1 MYICRNSA
9 CIYVYLYMY
18 ISFTGM
24 EVCFIVKFKPQE
36 VREYHLDLVC
46 STERE
51 KFIVPVRAV
60 GHRPEILLPDEILFG
75 VCAVKSANKRTLL
88 VRNVGPNEAKFT
100 VQSMHGAFICP
111 NETIAMN
118 PGASQ
123 SLEIFFTPN
132 YAVLIESELIVEFSQ
147 GGKVYIAIKGT
158 GENSDVS
165 LSTPSLAME
174 PSFISLL
181 SQRSL
186 RIKNMGS
193 QSIRYIHAYTY
204 PYKYAFVYMIFINMY
219 IYTYNVYEH
228 VNTGMHKYISIC
240 MHSCRYTYTYLSM
253 LYVFVCIYVHLSM
266 LYIFVC
272 I

>member
-1 MYICRNSA
+1 
-9 CIYVYLYMY
+9 
-18 ISFTGM
+18 
-24 EVCFIVKFKPQE
+24 
-36 VREYHLDLVC
+36 
-46 STERE
+46 
-51 KFIVPVRAV
+51 
-60 GHRPEILLPDEILFG
+60 
-75 VCAVKSANKRTLL
+75 
-88 VRNVGPNEAKFT
+88 
-100 VQSMHGAFICP
+100 MHGAFSCP
-111 NETIAMN
+111 NEPIAMN

-193 QSIRYIHAYTY
+193 QSIRYIHAKAYLYRSICGYLLYEYTY
-204 PYKYAFVYMIFINMY
+204 IYMYHAYLNMSTQLSINIYQYTCIHVHTYTRAHMTVLCIC
-219 IYTYNVYEH
+219 IYTGTHGNPIPLLLMKKTRRSGYCL
-228 VNTGMHKYISIC
+228 KSIVW
-240 MHSCRYTYTYLSM
+240 RG
-253 LYVFVCIYVHLSM
+253 
-266 LYIFVC
+266 
-272 I
+272 

>member
-1 MYICRNSA
+1 
-9 CIYVYLYMY
+9 
-18 ISFTGM
+18 
-24 EVCFIVKFKPQE
+24 
-36 VREYHLDLVC
+36 
-46 STERE
+46 
-51 KFIVPVRAV
+51 
-60 GHRPEILLPDEILFG
+60 
-75 VCAVKSANKRTLL
+75 
-88 VRNVGPNEAKFT
+88 
-100 VQSMHGAFICP
+100 
-111 NETIAMN
+111 MN

-193 QSIRYIHAYTY
+193 QSIRYTWKSYSTAGDEENE
-204 PYKYAFVYMIFINMY
+204 KERLLFEINRMEG
-219 IYTYNVYEH
+219 IERAALEENI
-228 VNTGMHKYISIC
+228 G
-240 MHSCRYTYTYLSM
+240 
-253 LYVFVCIYVHLSM
+253 
-266 LYIFVC
+266 
-272 I
+272 